1 MEACEDLEM
10 SRSKSQNPRGNQ
22 RPELEGPQ
30 ASGPEALGK
39 DSAEM
44 WHQKHQ
50 LQGKYTE
57 TSHSEQ
63 QDRDRVFEELITV
76 VQEMKTHFPSARHSK
91 PSTLD
96 ALNYALRCVHSVQA
110 NSEFFQSLRQN
121 NGAPQADVTV
131 YRPEE
136 LATIASEHASKNTDT
151 FVAVFSFLSG
161 RLVHISEQAPSVL
174 NCRKEL
180 LESSPFA
187 ELLAPQDVGVFYS
200 HTAHAQLPF
209 WNNWTQRASPHD
221 LAPVKS
227 FFCRIRGGDA
237 GKPERLYG
245 PFRIVPYLIHLHSPA
260 RPEPEPCC
268 LLLVEK
274 VRSGYAAPRIPENKR
289 VFTTT
294 HTPGCV
300 FLEIDERAV
309 PLLGYLPQD
318 LIGTSILT
326 HLHPEDAA
334 LMLAVHQKVLKLA
347 GQPPFDHS
355 PIRFCSQNGDY
366 IILDSSWSSFVNP
379 WSRKISLIIGQH
391 QVRTSPLNEDVFAT
405 RIKKM
410 NSNDKDIT
418 ELQEQIHKLL
428 LQPVR
433 GGSPADGGCGS
444 LGSSGS
450 PEHPVSLASS
460 SGSSGRCEEEPRA
473 ASTLQQVH
481 ASVDKVK
488 TPGQQL
494 YSESMTKS
502 PKKQVTGTRT
512 AGPGGEQEAFSS
524 FQTLKNDRMCTESCE
539 DLETDQHSPSYQ
551 QINCIDSVIRF
562 LKSHDMPALK
572 RKCRSYTNTASS
584 SSGEDGPN
592 PGAGEAPAQP
602 AASRIPATPASGV
615 PATGWSTDAI
625 GGAPGPVG
633 TTALDLDVSQ
643 SSDCS
648 TIVHILPPESELT
661 AAVDGTPAC
670 EPWTLNR
677 HPAPLLPEDFK
688 HRGLTEAVPSAHMQ
702 KEEQSYVDKFREK
715 VPSSPYSLCLQQENG
730 GKTKYA
736 HGQGDPAP
744 PPTRSAGCKKGKPR
758 RKKLLLLS
766 DSKGA
771 EDSICPPLRPEVQA
785 GQPWCPASASSPQA
799 SGLSLAAAVMVPS
812 PAPYMF
818 PALSLPAVTSVG
830 GEGAASGP
838 APPGP
843 PEPPVPRGSWSL
855 PALPSACLD
864 PFMNLFLHD
873 PPVCALLSPS
883 FASDPFLGAP
893 GTSELPP
900 SVSALAADLD
910 AASSFISERPGEEK
924 WGAQSEAHPL
934 GLSGASSPLQLSL
947 LPGDRPRSGEASG
960 PVRTNVCP
968 EAERC
973 VGGPSGNKNSY
984 FTASDL
990 PTVSLHKTSPPET
1003 GSAATG
1009 GQQSQDEQRKET
1021 FPGLADD
1028 SIWRMI
1034 EQTPECVLMTYQ
1046 VPKRVKEIILR
1057 EDLEKLESMRRR
1069 QPHFSHGQRKELA
1082 AVYAWIQSQTVP
1094 QERDTQI

>member
-274 VRSGYAAPRIPENKR
+274 VRSGYTAPRIPENKR

-334 LMLAVHQKVLKLA
+334 LMLAVHQK
-347 GQPPFDHS
+347 
-355 PIRFCSQNGDY
+355 
-366 IILDSSWSSFVNP
+366 
-379 WSRKISLIIGQH
+379 
-391 QVRTSPLNEDVFAT
+391 
-405 RIKKM
+405 
-410 NSNDKDIT
+410 
-418 ELQEQIHKLL
+418 
-428 LQPVR
+428 
-433 GGSPADGGCGS
+433 
-444 LGSSGS
+444 
-450 PEHPVSLASS
+450 
-460 SGSSGRCEEEPRA
+460 
-473 ASTLQQVH
+473 
-481 ASVDKVK
+481 
-488 TPGQQL
+488 
-494 YSESMTKS
+494 
-502 PKKQVTGTRT
+502 
-512 AGPGGEQEAFSS
+512 GEQEAFSS

-615 PATGWSTDAI
+615 PATGWPIDAV
-625 GGAPGPVG
+625 GGAPGPVD

-947 LPGDRPRSGEASG
+947 LRGDRPRSGEASG
-960 PVRTNVCP
+960 PVRSDVCL

-1046 VPKRVKEIILR
+1046 VPKRVKEIVLR

>member
-131 YRPEE
+131 YCPEE

-237 GKPERLYG
+237 GKPEPLYG

-334 LMLAVHQKVLKLA
+334 LMLAVHQKGKRTFLPGGRFFAFIFLHFLFHFSLKCLTSASPWRLTFNQESRVLKLL
-347 GQPPFDHS
+347 
-355 PIRFCSQNGDY
+355 N
-366 IILDSSWSSFVNP
+366 SF
-379 WSRKISLIIGQH
+379 
-391 QVRTSPLNEDVFAT
+391 
-405 RIKKM
+405 
-410 NSNDKDIT
+410 
-418 ELQEQIHKLL
+418 
-428 LQPVR
+428 
-433 GGSPADGGCGS
+433 
-444 LGSSGS
+444 
-450 PEHPVSLASS
+450 
-460 SGSSGRCEEEPRA
+460 
-473 ASTLQQVH
+473 
-481 ASVDKVK
+481 
-488 TPGQQL
+488 
-494 YSESMTKS
+494 
-502 PKKQVTGTRT
+502 
-512 AGPGGEQEAFSS
+512 
-524 FQTLKNDRMCTESCE
+524 
-539 DLETDQHSPSYQ
+539 
-551 QINCIDSVIRF
+551 
-562 LKSHDMPALK
+562 
-572 RKCRSYTNTASS
+572 
-584 SSGEDGPN
+584 
-592 PGAGEAPAQP
+592 
-602 AASRIPATPASGV
+602 
-615 PATGWSTDAI
+615 
-625 GGAPGPVG
+625 
-633 TTALDLDVSQ
+633 
-643 SSDCS
+643 
-648 TIVHILPPESELT
+648 
-661 AAVDGTPAC
+661 
-670 EPWTLNR
+670 
-677 HPAPLLPEDFK
+677 
-688 HRGLTEAVPSAHMQ
+688 
-702 KEEQSYVDKFREK
+702 
-715 VPSSPYSLCLQQENG
+715 
-730 GKTKYA
+730 
-736 HGQGDPAP
+736 
-744 PPTRSAGCKKGKPR
+744 
-758 RKKLLLLS
+758 
-766 DSKGA
+766 
-771 EDSICPPLRPEVQA
+771 
-785 GQPWCPASASSPQA
+785 
-799 SGLSLAAAVMVPS
+799 
-812 PAPYMF
+812 
-818 PALSLPAVTSVG
+818 
-830 GEGAASGP
+830 
-838 APPGP
+838 
-843 PEPPVPRGSWSL
+843 
-855 PALPSACLD
+855 
-864 PFMNLFLHD
+864 
-873 PPVCALLSPS
+873 
-883 FASDPFLGAP
+883 
-893 GTSELPP
+893 
-900 SVSALAADLD
+900 
-910 AASSFISERPGEEK
+910 
-924 WGAQSEAHPL
+924 
-934 GLSGASSPLQLSL
+934 SL
-947 LPGDRPRSGEASG
+947 L
-960 PVRTNVCP
+960 
-968 EAERC
+968 
-973 VGGPSGNKNSY
+973 
-984 FTASDL
+984 
-990 PTVSLHKTSPPET
+990 
-1003 GSAATG
+1003 
-1009 GQQSQDEQRKET
+1009 T
-1021 FPGLADD
+1021 F
-1028 SIWRMI
+1028 
-1034 EQTPECVLMTYQ
+1034 
-1046 VPKRVKEIILR
+1046 
-1057 EDLEKLESMRRR
+1057 
-1069 QPHFSHGQRKELA
+1069 
-1082 AVYAWIQSQTVP
+1082 
-1094 QERDTQI
+1094 

>member
-10 SRSKSQNPRGNQ
+10 SRGKSQNPRGNQ

-44 WHQKHQ
+44 WRQKHQ

-121 NGAPQADVTV
+121 NGAPQADATV

-180 LESSPFA
+180 LESSPFT

-221 LAPVKS
+221 LVPVKS
-227 FFCRIRGGDA
+227 FFCRIRGGNA
-237 GKPERLYG
+237 GKPERPYG

-260 RPEPEPCC
+260 RLEPEPCC
-268 LLLVEK
+268 LLLMEK

-366 IILDSSWSSFVNP
+366 IVLDSSWSSFVNP

-391 QVRTSPLNEDVFAT
+391 QVRTTPLNEDVFAT

-410 NSNDKDIT
+410 NSSDKDIT

-433 GGSPADGGCGS
+433 GGSPAGGGCGS

-494 YSESMTKS
+494 YSESRTES

-512 AGPGGEQEAFSS
+512 AGPG
-524 FQTLKNDRMCTESCE
+524 
-539 DLETDQHSPSYQ
+539 
-551 QINCIDSVIRF
+551 
-562 LKSHDMPALK
+562 
-572 RKCRSYTNTASS
+572 
-584 SSGEDGPN
+584 
-592 PGAGEAPAQP
+592 
-602 AASRIPATPASGV
+602 
-615 PATGWSTDAI
+615 
-625 GGAPGPVG
+625 
-633 TTALDLDVSQ
+633 
-643 SSDCS
+643 
-648 TIVHILPPESELT
+648 ELT
-661 AAVDGTPAC
+661 AAVDGTPAF

-688 HRGLTEAVPSAHMQ
+688 HRGLTEAVPSAHTQ
-702 KEEQSYVDKFREK
+702 KEEQSYVDKFQEK
-715 VPSSPYSLCLQQENG
+715 VPSSSYSLCLQQENR

-736 HGQGDPAP
+736 HGQGDPVP

-766 DSKGA
+766 ESKGA
-771 EDSICPPLRPEVQA
+771 ADSICPPLRPEVQA

-799 SGLSLAAAVMVPS
+799 SGLSLAAAVIVPS
-812 PAPYMF
+812 PAPYVF

-838 APPGP
+838 APPSP

-883 FASDPFLGAP
+883 FASYPFLGAP

-934 GLSGASSPLQLSL
+934 HLSGASSPLQLSL
-947 LPGDRPRSGEASG
+947 LPGDMPRSGKASG
-960 PVRTNVCP
+960 PMRRDVCP

-990 PTVSLHKTSPPET
+990 PTVSLHKASPPET

-1021 FPGLADD
+1021 FPGLVED

-1034 EQTPECVLMTYQ
+1034 EQTPECILMTYQ
-1046 VPKRVKEIILR
+1046 VPKRVEEIVLR

-1094 QERDTQI
+1094 QERDTQMTPTCSRSFLEAVSLVETKIQPGKPVLLQSPVVGTQQEMATE

>member
-131 YRPEE
+131 YRLEE

-334 LMLAVHQKVLKLA
+334 LMLAVHQK
-347 GQPPFDHS
+347 
-355 PIRFCSQNGDY
+355 
-366 IILDSSWSSFVNP
+366 
-379 WSRKISLIIGQH
+379 
-391 QVRTSPLNEDVFAT
+391 
-405 RIKKM
+405 
-410 NSNDKDIT
+410 
-418 ELQEQIHKLL
+418 
-428 LQPVR
+428 
-433 GGSPADGGCGS
+433 
-444 LGSSGS
+444 
-450 PEHPVSLASS
+450 
-460 SGSSGRCEEEPRA
+460 
-473 ASTLQQVH
+473 
-481 ASVDKVK
+481 
-488 TPGQQL
+488 
-494 YSESMTKS
+494 
-502 PKKQVTGTRT
+502 
-512 AGPGGEQEAFSS
+512 GEQEAFSS

-572 RKCRSYTNTASS
+572 RKCRSCTNTASS

-615 PATGWSTDAI
+615 PATGWPTDAV
-625 GGAPGPVG
+625 GGAPGPMD

-744 PPTRSAGCKKGKPR
+744 PPTRSAGCKKRKPR

-818 PALSLPAVTSVG
+818 PALSLPAVTSVE

-838 APPGP
+838 ALPGP

-883 FASDPFLGAP
+883 FASYPFLGAP

-947 LPGDRPRSGEASG
+947 LRGDRPRSGEASG
-960 PVRTNVCP
+960 PVRSDVCL

>member
-334 LMLAVHQKVLKLA
+334 LMLAVHQK
-347 GQPPFDHS
+347 
-355 PIRFCSQNGDY
+355 
-366 IILDSSWSSFVNP
+366 
-379 WSRKISLIIGQH
+379 
-391 QVRTSPLNEDVFAT
+391 
-405 RIKKM
+405 
-410 NSNDKDIT
+410 
-418 ELQEQIHKLL
+418 
-428 LQPVR
+428 
-433 GGSPADGGCGS
+433 
-444 LGSSGS
+444 
-450 PEHPVSLASS
+450 
-460 SGSSGRCEEEPRA
+460 
-473 ASTLQQVH
+473 
-481 ASVDKVK
+481 
-488 TPGQQL
+488 
-494 YSESMTKS
+494 
-502 PKKQVTGTRT
+502 
-512 AGPGGEQEAFSS
+512 GEQEAFSS

-572 RKCRSYTNTASS
+572 RKCRSCTNTASS

-615 PATGWSTDAI
+615 PATGWPIDAV
-625 GGAPGPVG
+625 GGAPGPVD

-947 LPGDRPRSGEASG
+947 LRGDRPRSGEASG
-960 PVRTNVCP
+960 PVRSDVCL

>member
-1 MEACEDLEM
+1 M
-10 SRSKSQNPRGNQ
+10 
-22 RPELEGPQ
+22 
-30 ASGPEALGK
+30 
-39 DSAEM
+39 
-44 WHQKHQ
+44 
-50 LQGKYTE
+50 
-57 TSHSEQ
+57 
-63 QDRDRVFEELITV
+63 
-76 VQEMKTHFPSARHSK
+76 
-91 PSTLD
+91 
-96 ALNYALRCVHSVQA
+96 
-110 NSEFFQSLRQN
+110 
-121 NGAPQADVTV
+121 
-131 YRPEE
+131 
-136 LATIASEHASKNTDT
+136 
-151 FVAVFSFLSG
+151 
-161 RLVHISEQAPSVL
+161 
-174 NCRKEL
+174 
-180 LESSPFA
+180 
-187 ELLAPQDVGVFYS
+187 
-200 HTAHAQLPF
+200 
-209 WNNWTQRASPHD
+209 
-221 LAPVKS
+221 
-227 FFCRIRGGDA
+227 
-237 GKPERLYG
+237 
-245 PFRIVPYLIHLHSPA
+245 
-260 RPEPEPCC
+260 
-268 LLLVEK
+268 
-274 VRSGYAAPRIPENKR
+274 
-289 VFTTT
+289 
-294 HTPGCV
+294 
-300 FLEIDERAV
+300 
-309 PLLGYLPQD
+309 
-318 LIGTSILT
+318 
-326 HLHPEDAA
+326 
-334 LMLAVHQKVLKLA
+334 
-347 GQPPFDHS
+347 
-355 PIRFCSQNGDY
+355 
-366 IILDSSWSSFVNP
+366 
-379 WSRKISLIIGQH
+379 
-391 QVRTSPLNEDVFAT
+391 
-405 RIKKM
+405 
-410 NSNDKDIT
+410 
-418 ELQEQIHKLL
+418 
-428 LQPVR
+428 
-433 GGSPADGGCGS
+433 
-444 LGSSGS
+444 
-450 PEHPVSLASS
+450 
-460 SGSSGRCEEEPRA
+460 
-473 ASTLQQVH
+473 
-481 ASVDKVK
+481 
-488 TPGQQL
+488 
-494 YSESMTKS
+494 
-502 PKKQVTGTRT
+502 
-512 AGPGGEQEAFSS
+512 
-524 FQTLKNDRMCTESCE
+524 
-539 DLETDQHSPSYQ
+539 
-551 QINCIDSVIRF
+551 
-562 LKSHDMPALK
+562 
-572 RKCRSYTNTASS
+572 
-584 SSGEDGPN
+584 
-592 PGAGEAPAQP
+592 
-602 AASRIPATPASGV
+602 
-615 PATGWSTDAI
+615 
-625 GGAPGPVG
+625 G

-883 FASDPFLGAP
+883 FASYPFLGAP

-947 LPGDRPRSGEASG
+947 LRGDRPRSGEASG
-960 PVRTNVCP
+960 PVRSDVCL

-1046 VPKRVKEIILR
+1046 VPKRVKEIVLR

>member
-131 YRPEE
+131 YCPEE

-334 LMLAVHQKVLKLA
+334 LMLAVHQK
-347 GQPPFDHS
+347 
-355 PIRFCSQNGDY
+355 
-366 IILDSSWSSFVNP
+366 
-379 WSRKISLIIGQH
+379 
-391 QVRTSPLNEDVFAT
+391 
-405 RIKKM
+405 
-410 NSNDKDIT
+410 
-418 ELQEQIHKLL
+418 
-428 LQPVR
+428 
-433 GGSPADGGCGS
+433 
-444 LGSSGS
+444 
-450 PEHPVSLASS
+450 
-460 SGSSGRCEEEPRA
+460 
-473 ASTLQQVH
+473 
-481 ASVDKVK
+481 
-488 TPGQQL
+488 
-494 YSESMTKS
+494 
-502 PKKQVTGTRT
+502 
-512 AGPGGEQEAFSS
+512 GEQEAFSS

-572 RKCRSYTNTASS
+572 RKCRSCTNTASS

-677 HPAPLLPEDFK
+677 HLAPLLPEVFK

-744 PPTRSAGCKKGKPR
+744 PPTRSAGCKKRKPR

-818 PALSLPAVTSVG
+818 PALSLPAVTSVE

-838 APPGP
+838 ALPGP

-883 FASDPFLGAP
+883 FASYPFLGAP

-947 LPGDRPRSGEASG
+947 LRGDRPRSGEASG
-960 PVRTNVCP
+960 PVRSDVCL

-1046 VPKRVKEIILR
+1046 VPKRVKEIVLR

>member
-1 MEACEDLEM
+1 
-10 SRSKSQNPRGNQ
+10 
-22 RPELEGPQ
+22 
-30 ASGPEALGK
+30 
-39 DSAEM
+39 
-44 WHQKHQ
+44 
-50 LQGKYTE
+50 
-57 TSHSEQ
+57 
-63 QDRDRVFEELITV
+63 
-76 VQEMKTHFPSARHSK
+76 
-91 PSTLD
+91 
-96 ALNYALRCVHSVQA
+96 
-110 NSEFFQSLRQN
+110 
-121 NGAPQADVTV
+121 
-131 YRPEE
+131 
-136 LATIASEHASKNTDT
+136 
-151 FVAVFSFLSG
+151 
-161 RLVHISEQAPSVL
+161 
-174 NCRKEL
+174 
-180 LESSPFA
+180 
-187 ELLAPQDVGVFYS
+187 
-200 HTAHAQLPF
+200 
-209 WNNWTQRASPHD
+209 
-221 LAPVKS
+221 
-227 FFCRIRGGDA
+227 
-237 GKPERLYG
+237 
-245 PFRIVPYLIHLHSPA
+245 
-260 RPEPEPCC
+260 
-268 LLLVEK
+268 
-274 VRSGYAAPRIPENKR
+274 
-289 VFTTT
+289 
-294 HTPGCV
+294 
-300 FLEIDERAV
+300 
-309 PLLGYLPQD
+309 
-318 LIGTSILT
+318 
-326 HLHPEDAA
+326 
-334 LMLAVHQKVLKLA
+334 
-347 GQPPFDHS
+347 
-355 PIRFCSQNGDY
+355 
-366 IILDSSWSSFVNP
+366 
-379 WSRKISLIIGQH
+379 
-391 QVRTSPLNEDVFAT
+391 
-405 RIKKM
+405 
-410 NSNDKDIT
+410 
-418 ELQEQIHKLL
+418 
-428 LQPVR
+428 
-433 GGSPADGGCGS
+433 
-444 LGSSGS
+444 
-450 PEHPVSLASS
+450 
-460 SGSSGRCEEEPRA
+460 
-473 ASTLQQVH
+473 
-481 ASVDKVK
+481 
-488 TPGQQL
+488 
-494 YSESMTKS
+494 
-502 PKKQVTGTRT
+502 
-512 AGPGGEQEAFSS
+512 
-524 FQTLKNDRMCTESCE
+524 
-539 DLETDQHSPSYQ
+539 
-551 QINCIDSVIRF
+551 F

-602 AASRIPATPASGV
+602 GDGS
-615 PATGWSTDAI
+615 
-625 GGAPGPVG
+625 
-633 TTALDLDVSQ
+633 AL
-643 SSDCS
+643 
-648 TIVHILPPESELT
+648 P
-661 AAVDGTPAC
+661 C

-766 DSKGA
+766 DSKG
-771 EDSICPPLRPEVQA
+771 
-785 GQPWCPASASSPQA
+785 A

-947 LPGDRPRSGEASG
+947 LRGDRPRSGEASG
-960 PVRTNVCP
+960 PVRSDVCL
-968 EAERC
+968 EAERVSGADFAHTGEKRC
-973 VGGPSGNKNSY
+973 V
-984 FTASDL
+984 DL

-1003 GSAATG
+1003 GSSHSNIDFASSDSSSEITPG

-1046 VPKRVKEIILR
+1046 VPKRVKEIVLR

-1094 QERDTQI
+1094 QERDTQVIGSKDTCSDQGGLES